1 VTEEARCGEA
11 VLKAEELTRTVT
23 TPEGEKTIV
32 DRFSFEFQPG
42 RVYSI
47 IGPSGA
53 GKSSLLRLFN
63 RLDPITSGRVV
74 FGGKDTRET
83 DPTKLRKCVGY
94 LFQTPHMFK
103 GTVADNIRFAQKDLS
118 DQDVVSLVEAV
129 RLRAD
134 QATASVDNLSGGEK
148 QRVAIARLLATSPSV
163 VLLDEPTS
171 SLDPGR
177 TEAIERMVLQIVKD
191 RGLTVIMVSH
201 DLNQALRMGG
211 ETLLL
216 VAGKLVEHG
225 PAEQVVNAPSSELG
239 KRYKAGELV

>member
-1 VTEEARCGEA
+1 MTESARCGEA
-11 VLKAEELTRTVT
+11 ALKAEELTRVVQ

-32 DRFSFEFQPG
+32 DHFSYEFLSG

-63 RLDPITSGRVV
+63 RLDPITSGRVI
-74 FGGKDTRET
+74 FDGKDTRET
-83 DPTKLRKCVGY
+83 DPTQLRRCVGY
-94 LFQTPHMFK
+94 LFQEPYMFK
-103 GTVADNIRFAQKDLS
+103 GTVADNIRYAQPNLS
-118 DQDVVSLVEAV
+118 DTEVVSLVEAV
-129 RLRAD
+129 RLRPE

-148 QRVAIARLLATSPSV
+148 QRVAIARLLATNPSV
-163 VLLDEPTS
+163 ALLDEPTS

-177 TEAIERMVLQIVKD
+177 TEAIEKMVLHIVEE

-201 DLNQALRMGG
+201 DLHQALRMGG

-216 VAGKLVEHG
+216 VAGRLEEHG
-225 PAEQVVNAPSSELG
+225 PAEQVVNAPRSDLG